1 MKKII
6 LAVAVLIG
14 LGLSSCQKE
23 EMAKP
28 EVSSE
33 SDSGPKKDVTGWD

>member
-28 EVSSE
+28 TVSDE
-33 SDSGPKKDVTGWD
+33 SGPKKDVTGWD

>member
-28 EVSSE
+28 AVADDV
-33 SDSGPKKDVTGWD
+33 DSGPKKDVTGWD